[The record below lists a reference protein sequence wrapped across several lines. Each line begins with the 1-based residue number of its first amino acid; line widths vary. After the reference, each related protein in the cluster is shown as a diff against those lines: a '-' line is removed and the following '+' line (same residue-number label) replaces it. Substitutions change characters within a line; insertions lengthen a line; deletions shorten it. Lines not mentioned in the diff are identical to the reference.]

1 MNNLMARTRASG
13 ESARRVDKEILIVD
27 ADLRVCETLWA
38 LFQDA
43 GYQPCVAPTAQD
55 ADALIAARA
64 PLALVVDWSLP
75 DRSGLSFLLD
85 LRAKPRTERVPAI
98 MLSARDDA
106 DDCVRALD
114 AGADDFMH
122 KPFSP
127 RELLSRLRVL
137 LRPTPRAPTSVRI
150 SAKGLTLDLAAM
162 RVESDADCG
171 ESAVPLGPFECQLL
185 HFFLTHGHRV
195 YSRREIIGEL
205 YGGQACRHDE
215 RSVDHHVFHLRK
227 ALRAL
232 GHDTVIETVRG
243 RGYRLTDRME
253 PLGADADAALAGAS
267 GTTIATATTPG
278 TSTAAAAAAMTPASA
293 AR

>member
-1 MNNLMARTRASG
+1 MSNPTATARSLASG
-13 ESARRVDKEILIVD
+13 ESPCRVEKDILIVD
-27 ADLRVCETLWA
+27 ADLRVCETLWT

-43 GYQPCVAPTAQD
+43 GYQPCVASTAQD
-55 ADALIAARA
+55 AAARIASRA
-64 PLALVVDWSLP
+64 PLALIVDWSLP
-75 DRSGLSFLLD
+75 DCSGLSFLLD
-85 LRAKPRTERVPAI
+85 LRAEPRTERLPAI

-114 AGADDFMH
+114 AGADDFVR

-137 LRPTPRAPTSVRI
+137 LRPMPRAETSTRI
-150 SAKGLTLDLAAM
+150 SVNGLTLDMAAM
-162 RVESDADCG
+162 RVESEADCG
-171 ESAVPLGPFECQLL
+171 ESALPLSPFECQLL

-205 YGGQACRHDE
+205 YGPQAGGQHDD

-227 ALRAL
+227 TLRAL

-243 RGYRLTDRME
+243 RGYRLTDRIASQA
-253 PLGADADAALAGAS
+253 ADAVL
-267 GTTIATATTPG
+267 
-278 TSTAAAAAAMTPASA
+278 AAAPAAARPPASA